1 MAQTNYT
8 PISLYYSTTASA
20 VPLAA
25 NLVPGEL
32 AINTADG
39 KLYYEDSSGVV
50 QVLATK
56 STGSIGGSNT
66 QVQFNN
72 SGSLGGSSGLTW
84 DGSFLTTS
92 SIKNSALTSGRITY
106 AGASGLLSDSANL
119 TYNGTTVFANA
130 LVSIGTA
137 TGSAQLYL
145 TNATAG
151 RTATQIISVAGG
163 LIVDFNGGGSNYID
177 GANTIFRTFAGS
189 EIGRFTS
196 TSLYTASGI
205 NVGIGTSSPAQSLQ
219 IGSTSKASD
228 SIVYAASASG
238 AYKTGFVYEG
248 SGGSFGFIGYNKTG
262 STYLG
267 IPDSTVGFSQGGGSN
282 PMVFATNA
290 TERIRIDSS
299 GQLLVNQISSSLG
312 ATSYIQSSANLASE
326 VCAAFKDT
334 GTTYGSSSNYI
345 YFLNSS
351 GSVAGGIQHT
361 ASTVV
366 VYNSTSDKRL
376 KENIVDA
383 PNALDKVLNI
393 PVRSYDWK
401 EDKHHVDY
409 GFIAQELEK
418 VYVEPVSVGSNDE
431 KQNPWGV
438 DYGRLTPLLVKA
450 IQEQQ
455 ALIESLTTRLIALE
469 NK

>member
-1 MAQTNYT
+1 
-8 PISLYYSTTASA
+8 
-20 VPLAA
+20 
-25 NLVPGEL
+25 
-32 AINTADG
+32 
-39 KLYYEDSSGVV
+39 
-50 QVLATK
+50 
-56 STGSIGGSNT
+56 
-66 QVQFNN
+66 
-72 SGSLGGSSGLTW
+72 
-84 DGSFLTTS
+84 
-92 SIKNSALTSGRITY
+92 
-106 AGASGLLSDSANL
+106 
-119 TYNGTTVFANA
+119 
-130 LVSIGTA
+130 
-137 TGSAQLYL
+137 LYL

-455 ALIESLTTRLIALE
+455 ALIESLTTRLTALE
-469 NK
+469 SK